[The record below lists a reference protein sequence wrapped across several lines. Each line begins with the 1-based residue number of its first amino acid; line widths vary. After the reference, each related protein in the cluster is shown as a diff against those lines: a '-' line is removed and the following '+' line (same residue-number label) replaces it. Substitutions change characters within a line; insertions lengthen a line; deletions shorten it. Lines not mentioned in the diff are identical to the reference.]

1 MGNGPRGHN
10 EELNM
15 PFIKHIAVTADGA
28 PPAQGPACDT
38 ALLDAPEAAVRRA
51 AAHALGGCP
60 DAVPALLR
68 TLEQETEQPV
78 RSALLATLGRI
89 GNEEAAAGLAACL
102 RSEDA
107 WLRNAAIEVL
117 RGLPA
122 QVATV
127 IAHLLV
133 DWDRDVR
140 ILAVGILDTLRHDCV
155 EEWLLQLIEAD
166 ADVNVCGA
174 ALDVLAEVG
183 TETARAP
190 VERLLQRFGG
200 EPYIAFAGKLVL
212 GRLARSA

>member
-1 MGNGPRGHN
+1 
-10 EELNM
+10 M
-15 PFIKHIAVTADGA
+15 PLIKHIAADSV
-28 PPAQGPACDT
+28 PPAAGPHYDT
-38 ALLDAPEAAVRRA
+38 ALLDAPEPAVRRA
-51 AAHALGGCP
+51 AAQALGDCP
-60 DAVPALLR
+60 EAVPALLR
-68 TLEQETEQPV
+68 ALEQEVEQPV
-78 RSALLATLGRI
+78 RSAVLAALGRT

-102 RSEDA
+102 RSEDV
-107 WLRNAAIEVL
+107 WLRNAALEVL

-140 ILAVGILDTLRHDCV
+140 ILAVGILDTLRHECV

-166 ADVNVCGA
+166 PDVNVCGA

-190 VERLLQRFGG
+190 VERLVERFRG
-200 EPYIAFAGKLVL
+200 EPYIAFAGERVL

>member
-1 MGNGPRGHN
+1 
-10 EELNM
+10 M
-15 PFIKHIAVTADGA
+15 PLIKHISTASA
-28 PPAQGPACDT
+28 PPALAPAPASAGQRDT
-38 ALLDAPEAAVRRA
+38 ALLDAPDAAVRRA
-51 AAHALGGCP
+51 AAHALGDCP
-60 DAVPALLR
+60 EAVPALLR
-68 TLEQETEQPV
+68 ALEQEVEQPV
-78 RSALLATLGRI
+78 RSAVLAALGRT
-89 GNEEAAAGLAACL
+89 GSEEAAAGLASCL

-166 ADVNVCGA
+166 PDVNVCGA
-174 ALDVLAEVG
+174 ALDVLAEVATG
-183 TETARAP
+183 TARAP
-190 VERLLQRFGG
+190 VERLLERFRG
-200 EPYIAFAGKLVL
+200 EPYIAFAGELVL
-212 GRLARSA
+212 GRLARSR

>member
-1 MGNGPRGHN
+1 
-10 EELNM
+10 M
-15 PFIKHIAVTADGA
+15 PFIKHITAAAQEA
-28 PPAQGPACDT
+28 PPAPAPAPALQCDT

-51 AAHALGGCP
+51 ATHALGSCP

-68 TLEQETEQPV
+68 ALACEVDQAV
-78 RSALLATLGRI
+78 RSAMVAALGRI
-89 GNEEAAAGLAACL
+89 GNEEAAAGLADCL
-102 RSEDA
+102 RSEDV

-140 ILAVGILDTLRHDCV
+140 ILAVGLLDTLRHECV

-183 TETARAP
+183 TGTARAP
-190 VERLLQRFGG
+190 VERLLERFRG